1 MNARTIPTTQKSQQ
15 PRRGRAGRGRDTP
28 LARHPVGRKKKSPRG
43 SAPAAWAGTPR
54 SDGSRRRF
62 LARHRQTQSKQSGW
76 QEKGSRR
83 RWTTPPAHPR
93 ATDKTTG
100 SSTTGE
106 GGKRARR
113 DATHAGERSPPLPS
127 SPPPRPGIEA
137 PGGMGAGNGLSNGAA
152 AAAEAAPD
160 GTTVFRA
167 TAYSPLR
174 TTLALA
180 LWLGAIHF
188 NILLVLASLFLLP
201 RRVAAM
207 VLGTQLFFM
216 LVPLND
222 KSRIG
227 RKIARF
233 ISKYVV
239 GYFPVTLHVEDYKA
253 FDPKRAYVFGYEPHS
268 VLPIGLGALVD
279 LVGFMPLPKTK
290 VLASTAVFYTPFLRQ
305 IWTWLGLVPA
315 SRKNFYSYLRAGY
328 TCIVVPGGVQEMLHM
343 DHDSEVAFL
352 KSRKGFVKIAMET
365 GSPLVPVFCFGQS
378 LVYKWWRPGGKL
390 IVKIARAIKFTPIV
404 FFGKYGTPIPF
415 TTPLHLVVGRPI
427 EVQKNPQPTYDE
439 INEVHEQFVVAMQ
452 ELFEKYKTKAGYDK
466 LELRV
471 L

>member
-1 MNARTIPTTQKSQQ
+1 
-15 PRRGRAGRGRDTP
+15 
-28 LARHPVGRKKKSPRG
+28 
-43 SAPAAWAGTPR
+43 
-54 SDGSRRRF
+54 
-62 LARHRQTQSKQSGW
+62 
-76 QEKGSRR
+76 
-83 RWTTPPAHPR
+83 
-93 ATDKTTG
+93 
-100 SSTTGE
+100 
-106 GGKRARR
+106 
-113 DATHAGERSPPLPS
+113 
-127 SPPPRPGIEA
+127 
-137 PGGMGAGNGLSNGAA
+137 MGAGNGLSNGAA
-152 AAAEAAPD
+152 AAAEASAD

-180 LWLGAIHF
+180 LWQGPSLS
-188 NILLVLASLFLLP
+188 ILLLLASIFLLP

-216 LVPLND
+216 LVPVND
-222 KSRIG
+222 KSRG
-227 RKIARF
+227 RKIAR
-233 ISKYVV
+233 YVV

-253 FDPKRAYVFGYEPHS
+253 FDPKELTVSFLPGVGMLGSAYLPFFVRSKVFGYEPHS
-268 VLPIGLGALVD
+268 VLPIGLGALLD

-365 GSPLVPVFCFGQS
+365 VSPLVPVFCFGQS
-378 LVYKWWRPGGKL
+378 HVYKWWRPGGKL

-415 TTPLHLVVGRPI
+415 ITPLHLVVGRPI
-427 EVQKNPQPTYDE
+427 EVQKIPSL
-439 INEVHEQFVVAMQ
+439 HMM
-452 ELFEKYKTKAGYDK
+452 
-466 LELRV
+466 R
-471 L
+471 